1 MRQERAIKIIKRNK
15 ERKNVKKTALILGL
29 ALTLLFA
36 FAAVAMANTMT
47 LDPTA
52 IKGDGASDY
61 LSPTS
66 PNLGTGYVAGTSR
79 IHSNYQQNTNACAA
93 CHAIHTAVGAML
105 LQWEDDQATCVACH
119 NGSLG
124 DSTYD
129 VFDGTIGAAG
139 TGMQTWGGTFT
150 ESAPSG
156 SMHNV
161 GLGVAIGGAPGGD
174 LANSG
179 VATSKWSAEFTCTSC
194 HDPHGTAGNGR
205 ILNPKVNG
213 ANYVT
218 PVDANSV
225 GIAKK
230 LTVVDAAT
238 NTYVARVPVVY
249 GDYAP
254 LADPDVT
261 PGEYAKLLQG
271 HGNDLTVFDG
281 ATQLALGTDYTV
293 DNSGDFTKIKFTAT
307 PADPKATYTAALRVK
322 MLVTD
327 YLKSTETVKYVKGMN
342 DFCGACHT
350 DYNTST
356 WNRTQA
362 KVTNAAGTKVN
373 AFDQGM
379 PYYVKGGVSGQSTYN
394 NLNGTYHEAYRHAV
408 GRFSG
413 NAAQIQQGLQFE
425 QITLQDSTG
434 TAYNQFVFVCTTC
447 HVSHGASETV
457 WQNFKTQNVAGVNLK
472 GIKDPGIRF
481 DGPDTANTGSRL
493 KRMPNM
499 ATCETC
505 HAKGPG
511 NGGMPY

>member
-52 IKGDGASDY
+52 IKDGVASDY
-61 LSPTS
+61 LSPTTPILDS
-66 PNLGTGYVAGTSR
+66 NYVAGTSR

-93 CHAIHTAVGAML
+93 CHAIHTAVGSML

-124 DSTYD
+124 NNTYD

-139 TGMQTWGGTFT
+139 SGMQTWGGTFT

-161 GLGVAIGGAPGGD
+161 GAGVAIGGAPGGD

-179 VATSKWSAEFTCTSC
+179 VTTSKWSAEFTCTSC

-213 ANYVT
+213 ANYVAAA
-218 PVDANSV
+218 PQNLLVIDAP
-225 GIAKK
+225 
-230 LTVVDAAT
+230 T

-249 GDYAP
+249 GDYSN
-254 LADPDVT
+254 ADAT
-261 PGEYAKLLQG
+261 KLGEYAKLITG
-271 HGNDLTVFDG
+271 HGNDLTVYDG
-281 ATQLALGTDYTV
+281 IAKLTEGTDFTV
-293 DNSGDFTKIKFTAT
+293 DNSGDFTKIKFTAVPT
-307 PADPKATYTAALRVK
+307 APNATFTSAVRVK
-322 MLVTD
+322 MNVTN
-327 YLKSTETVKYVKGMN
+327 YLQANEKVTYIKGMN

-356 WNRTQA
+356 FFRTQA
-362 KVTNAAGTKVN
+362 TAKDAAGVTQKLY
-373 AFDQGM
+373 DQGM
-379 PYYVKGGVSGQSTYN
+379 PYYVKGKDAAGNSTYAS
-394 NLNGTYHEAYRHAV
+394 LNGTYHEAYRHAV

-413 NAAQIQQGLQFE
+413 NATQIGQGLQFE
-425 QITLQDSTG
+425 QIKLQDAAG
-434 TAYNQFVFVCTTC
+434 NNYNQFVFVCTTC
-447 HVSHGASETV
+447 HVSHGANETV
-457 WQNFKTQNVAGVNLK
+457 WQNFKTQSDATGNLK
-472 GIKDPGIRF
+472 GITAPGIRF
-481 DGPDTANTGSRL
+481 DGPDQGSTGSRL

-505 HAKGPG
+505 HSKGPA
-511 NGGMPY
+511 NAGMPY